1 MRHTFQL
8 GIASVAVA
16 ILLCAQSS
24 LAQTPTSGDIRGTVT
39 DATGAVIPGVDVT
52 VENVDTGVVFHFVTD
67 GSGLYDTGPIIPD
80 HYKLTFKKQGFSSLE
95 RGPITIDVGP
105 TGVNA
110 VLPVGTGST
119 VVTVTT
125 EAPLLQTESGSQTQT
140 IELNELAELPQA
152 SGSGDTWENF
162 MILEPGTAGQAIRDA
177 GESLETNP
185 GETISTNGNMPYN
198 DVLLNG
204 SSITMSHGG
213 NTWNNDSF
221 DATQEVQISLSSF
234 SAQYGVGG
242 MIMNQITKSGTDKFH
257 GDAYEEIQNSALQ
270 ASPYIFLGPIPPKP
284 AYHYDEFGGSIGGPI
299 LSKKLFFFFNY
310 DRIINHEGEANN
322 FSTIPTVDNMGGD
335 FSNDNRTLYDPT
347 TQTIAYDGLGN
358 PYPVRQT
365 FASEYSN
372 GNAIPSG
379 MIDKVANA
387 DQQLWY
393 PTPTNNPVPQGHFI
407 AGTVDSNGTLL
418 DNYESDFVYVVPMVR
433 YTGRLDYDITAHN
446 RLSIFD
452 TDADNPYIDVQS
464 SFTNCPIGCQGWDN
478 ALKSAQVADVWD
490 ISNST
495 INEARI
501 NFAFFPE
508 LAADL
513 SEGHNY
519 PTQLG
524 WQFAKSNSLPGVTL
538 GSLTPNVTGDYS
550 SIGPSSNSVYNQML
564 WDTSDVVT
572 MVRGK
577 HILHFGGDLL
587 FYQDDA
593 TQWGNEN
600 AGSFDFSGAYTDD
613 WTLSNG
619 NCPAGTSAAIT
630 CAAPDHTT
638 GIDYAD
644 FLLGY
649 SNSWS
654 ADVFDEYGGRLKNPE
669 MFVQDDWKI
678 RPTLTL
684 NLGVRY
690 DITHGWLE
698 VKGNESSFDPTVINP
713 ATNTLGAMWF
723 GITQANGRKNLE
735 SDNISAV
742 LPRLGF
748 SWLARPNLTVR
759 AGFGLYDHE
768 RSEDQYG
775 GGLGTAL
782 SSSGSVNDL
791 TNGIYPVVQL
801 QGTGTLCSTTIATGQ
816 NCTTGSPLPY
826 VQASTAPGVY
836 NGTNV
841 SYFPYNVPIQK
852 ISQYTLSVQ
861 RQFGSNMAV
870 QVAYVGSHGFDL
882 IGPDDA
888 NAVPISEVSSNDAA
902 LRPYPNFESISS
914 YALAQH
920 GVSNYNALQVIVNKR
935 MSSGLTFNAS
945 YTWSKFLSDQD
956 STSWNGQEGV
966 QPYQLAG
973 DYNTVIH
980 ANYSNSSYDLPQAFK
995 GTAAYRLPFG
1005 KGNAFL
1011 NNNSAADAVL
1021 GGWQL
1026 SGSVTA
1032 FSGQPF
1038 TVYADNSTYQLA
1050 SGATQFPN
1058 WNPGVSYKPAH
1069 RNANEWFNPAA
1080 FTEPANGTLGDVRR
1094 NALFGPGSSAI
1105 NLSLG
1110 KEFALWENVKLRIR
1124 ADAANAPNHPSLGD
1138 PDSVNL
1144 TSSSG
1149 VGTPYAGPDTQ
1160 QIQHVAVN
1168 ARNIQLSAR
1177 ISF

>member
-8 GIASVAVA
+8 SIASIAMA
-16 ILLCAQSS
+16 ILLCAQSA

-39 DATGAVIPGVDVT
+39 DASGAVIPGVAVT
-52 VENVDTGVVFHFVTD
+52 VENLDTGVVLHFVTD
-67 GSGLYDTGPIIPD
+67 GSGVYDTGSIIPD
-80 HYKLTFKKQGFSSLE
+80 RYKLTFTKDGFSVLE
-95 RGPITIDVGP
+95 RGPLTIDVGA
-105 TGVNA
+105 TGVNPVLA
-110 VLPVGTGST
+110 VGKSST
-119 VVTVTT
+119 VITVTT

-140 IELNELAELPQA
+140 LELNELASLPQV
-152 SGSGDTWENF
+152 SGTGESWENF
-162 MILEPGTAGQAIRDA
+162 MILQPGTAGQGIRDA

-185 GETISTNGNMPYN
+185 GETISANGNMPYS

-242 MIMNQITKSGTDKFH
+242 MVMNQITKSGTEKFH
-257 GDAYEEIQNSALQ
+257 GDAYEEIQNTALE

-284 AYHYDEFGGSIGGPI
+284 VYHYDEFGGSVGGPI
-299 LSKKLFFFFNY
+299 LKKKVFFFFNY
-310 DRIINHEGEANN
+310 DRIINHAGEANN
-322 FSTIPTVDNMGGD
+322 YSTIPTVANMGGD

-347 TQTIAYDGLGN
+347 TQTIAYDSLGN

-365 FASEYSN
+365 FASEYGN
-372 GNAIPSG
+372 GNVIPTAL
-379 MIDKVANA
+379 IDAVANA

-407 AGTVDSNGTLL
+407 SGAVDSNGTLL
-418 DNYESDFVYVVPMVR
+418 DNYSSDFVYIVPMVR
-433 YTGRLDYDITAHN
+433 YTGRLDYDITQNN
-446 RLSIFD
+446 RLSFFD

-478 ALKSAQVADVWD
+478 ALKSAQIADVWN
-490 ISNST
+490 ISTST

-513 SEGHNY
+513 SLGHGY
-519 PTQLG
+519 PAKLG
-524 WQFAKSNSLPGVTL
+524 WKFAKSDSLPGVTL

-564 WDTSDVVT
+564 YDTSDVVT

-587 FYQDDA
+587 FYEDNA
-593 TQWGNEN
+593 TQWGNET
-600 AGSFDFSGAYTDD
+600 AGSFDFSGTYTDQ
-613 WTLSNG
+613 WIPTTVG
-619 NCPAGTSAAIT
+619 CPKGETT
-630 CAAPDHTT
+630 CYTPDHTT
-638 GIDYAD
+638 GVDYAD
-644 FLLGY
+644 FLLGF
-649 SNSWS
+649 SNSWGG
-654 ADVFDEYGGRLKNPE
+654 DVFDEYGGRLKNPE
-669 MFVQDDWKI
+669 MYFQDDYKI
-678 RPTLTL
+678 RPNLTI
-684 NLGVRY
+684 NLGIRY

-698 VKGNESSFDPTVINP
+698 VKNNESSFDPTVINP

-723 GITQANGRKNLE
+723 GTTHANGRKNLE
-735 SDNISAV
+735 SDNISTV

-748 SWLARPNLTVR
+748 SWLVRPNLTVR
-759 AGFGLYDHE
+759 GGFGMYDHE

-782 SSSGSVNDL
+782 SSSGNVSDQ
-791 TNGIYPVVQL
+791 TNGIYPIVQL
-801 QGTGTLCSTTIATGQ
+801 QGSGTLCSTTVTTGQ
-816 NCTTGSPLPY
+816 NCSTGAALPY
-826 VQASTAPGVY
+826 VQASTAPDVY
-836 NGTNV
+836 NGSNV

-870 QVAYVGSHGFDL
+870 QAAYVGSHGFDL

-888 NAVPISEVSSNDAA
+888 NAVPISEVSSNDQS
-902 LRPYPNFESISS
+902 LRPYPNFGNIAS

-920 GVSNYNALQVIVNKR
+920 GVSNYNSLQVTVDKR
-935 MSSGLTFNAS
+935 MSSGLSFDAS

-956 STSWNGQEGV
+956 SSSWNGQEGV

-995 GTAAYRLPFG
+995 GIAAYRLPFG
-1005 KGNAFL
+1005 RGARFL
-1011 NNNSAADAVL
+1011 NDNAVADEVV

-1026 SGSVTA
+1026 TGSATI

-1058 WNPGVSYKPAH
+1058 RNPGVSTKPAN
-1069 RNANEWFNPAA
+1069 RGASLWFNPAA

-1094 NALFGPGSSAI
+1094 NSLFGPGSSAI

-1110 KEFALWENVKLRIR
+1110 KDFSLWENLKLRIR
-1124 ADAANAPNHPSLGD
+1124 ADAANVPNHPSFGD

-1149 VGTPYAGPDTQ
+1149 VGTPYAGPSTQ
-1160 QIQHVAVN
+1160 QIQHVCVN
-1168 ARNIQLSAR
+1168 ARSFQLSAR